1 MGPKKKKSTQ
11 QLLFDPNN
19 KLPKLT
25 SEGLYGR

>member
-1 MGPKKKKSTQ
+1 MGQKKKSTQ

-25 SEGLYGR
+25 LEGLYGR

>member
-1 MGPKKKKSTQ
+1 MGQKKKSTQ
-11 QLLFDPNN
+11 QLLFDSNN

>member
-1 MGPKKKKSTQ
+1 MGQKKKKSTQ